1 LEAKQGQQPGC
12 AVMVDDTIFAS
23 SSVIGGY
30 VDLVLEATGAGKI
43 TRKKTGRWI
52 LAEIYLVF
60 LFREIVVG
68 IFLGCIYPHRK
79 MMV

>member
-43 TRKKTGRWI
+43 TRKKPDTGFWPKFTSYCDNGNDNSRQSTT
-52 LAEIYLVF
+52 
-60 LFREIVVG
+60 
-68 IFLGCIYPHRK
+68 
-79 MMV
+79 